1 MNTTKG
7 LVTLAF
13 VALSTQAV
21 AQSDN
26 PFQFKEA
33 APVEPVSNIPVVTQ
47 STDLSDEQKA
57 QVLEMIKQSISAI
70 EMKVENAD
78 SVSIDG
84 KQYVLLKPGDIYH
97 GVTSGMY
104 FIYSKKKN
112 DFAYFDSQKFSG
124 VMTTEEYQELAN
136 KSKADAIAAMST
148 GSMDARTASPSIP
161 VIVDNAEGNVPEAR
175 VEMIKNSGPSQ
186 KAVLKP
192 IDVE

>member
-1 MNTTKG
+1 
-7 LVTLAF
+7 
-13 VALSTQAV
+13 
-21 AQSDN
+21 
-26 PFQFKEA
+26 
-33 APVEPVSNIPVVTQ
+33 
-47 STDLSDEQKA
+47 
-57 QVLEMIKQSISAI
+57 
-70 EMKVENAD
+70 MKVENAD

-112 DFAYFDSQKFSG
+112 DFVYFDSQKFSG

-148 GSMDARTASPSIP
+148 GSMDARAASPSIP
-161 VIVDNAEGNVPEAR
+161 VIVDNAEDNVPEAR